1 MIDTFTDRR
10 FREPEVLNVRF
21 VREEGRAR
29 VDPLP
34 TTERNAMTALKRAQ
48 RCATVAFRCVEAN
61 ARDDKR
67 VRDGVTGGGRRN
79 AREISLGNAQK
90 IHSMNSLGTNERTDG
105 DAVRFDGCVLTTDAT

>member
-1 MIDTFTDRR
+1 VIDTFTDRR

-21 VREEGRAR
+21 VREGARAR

-48 RCATVAFRCVEAN
+48 RCATVAFRCVDAN
-61 ARDDKR
+61 ARDEWGER
-67 VRDGVTGGGRRN
+67 RGHGGRRN

-90 IHSMNSLGTNERTDG
+90 IHSVNAFNWNERTDG
-105 DAVRFDGCVLTTDAT
+105 DAV

>member
-29 VDPLP
+29 AWIHPRR

-48 RCATVAFRCVEAN
+48 RCATVAFRCVDAN
-61 ARDDKR
+61 ARDAWGER
-67 VRDGVTGGGRRN
+67 WGHGGRRN

-90 IHSMNSLGTNERTDG
+90 IH
-105 DAVRFDGCVLTTDAT
+105 

>member
-79 AREISLGNAQK
+79 AREISLGNAQED
-90 IHSMNSLGTNERTDG
+90 SFNEFTWNERTNGWRRGVIRWMCAD
-105 DAVRFDGCVLTTDAT
+105 D